1 MRGSRYQMG
10 ISLNVLNHLG
20 LNLYSNTPAV
30 LAEVIANSWDADA
43 HNVDVQ
49 FDFENKTIKIVD
61 DGHGMSVADINE
73 KYLYVGYQKRS
84 GNCLCTP
91 GGRRPMGRK
100 GIGKLSLFSIA
111 DKYSVYTLKEGGEKE
126 SFLMDA
132 DKIREVIKS
141 EDPSALSRYEPDRVK
156 FDESIDS
163 HGTIIDISKLKK
175 MRLTKM
181 TVNGL
186 KKRIARR
193 FGLNIISDS
202 EEFCIRINGV
212 KVTWQDR
219 DYFHKAR
226 FLFQYGDYDYS
237 QYCRN
242 LDKDRDT
249 GKKTCFSRKF
259 RFDGSGEAS
268 ERGLYE
274 VRGWIGIAR
283 HSNDLDDDSRDNT
296 SDDDPRQDDNLNKI
310 TIVVRGKVA
319 QEDIL
324 QENRLGGMITK
335 YMYGEIHADFLDADG
350 EDDIATSG
358 RQRISED
365 DSRYV
370 ALKKFIELELK
381 KIWSETNKLKERRGL
396 QEAILANPHVKKW
409 YDGLTPRSLRKPA
422 MKIFGAI
429 DKAGIDDK
437 HKNDFYADGILAFE
451 TLKMEN
457 ALGELNSIDAG
468 DADSLDRFLRYL
480 KDIDRIEAARYSEIV
495 RGRLDV
501 IDRLQEH
508 LDGDAKEKVLQ
519 EYLFD
524 HLWLLDPAW
533 ERATQHAH
541 MEKRIQATVDKVK
554 REFRT
559 DIRYKRVMA
568 CHVIVE
574 LKRGSR
580 VLDKTDI
587 EAQARRY
594 ITAVREELRS
604 MNEPDVPIQTV
615 CIVGELPRGW
625 QDLEEKRRDEESLRP
640 HAIRVIT
647 YGELIKNARSGY
659 AKFIQVSAPHN
670 EIREMI
676 DRIRSYQVGDG

>member
-1 MRGSRYQMG
+1 MRDSRYQMG

-43 HNVDVQ
+43 RNVDVQ

-84 GNCLCTP
+84 GNCLSTL

-132 DKIREVIKS
+132 NKIREVIKS
-141 EDPSALSRYEPDRVK
+141 EDPSALSRYEPDQVI
-156 FDESIDS
+156 FDESIGS
-163 HGTIIDISKLKK
+163 HGTIIHISDLKK
-175 MRLTKM
+175 IRLNRAA
-181 TVNGL
+181 VNGL

-193 FGLNIISDS
+193 FGMNIISDS
-202 EEFCIRINGV
+202 AQFCVRINGV

-226 FLFQYGDYDYS
+226 FLFQYGNWDYS
-237 QYCRN
+237 KYCTN
-242 LDKDRDT
+242 IDKDGNT
-249 GKKTCFSRKF
+249 GKNLCFVRQS
-259 RFDGSGEAS
+259 RFDISGVAS
-268 ERGLYE
+268 QSGLYE
-274 VRGWIGIAR
+274 IRGWIGIAR
-283 HSNDLDDDSRDNT
+283 QSNDLDDT
-296 SDDDPRQDDNLNKI
+296 SQDDNLNKI

-324 QENRLGGMITK
+324 QEYRLGGMITK
-335 YMYGEIHADFLDADG
+335 YMYGEIHADFLDEDG

-370 ALKKFIELELK
+370 ALKKFIGFELK
-381 KIWSETNKLKERRGL
+381 RIWAETNKLKERRGL
-396 QEAILANPHVKKW
+396 QEAILANPYVKMW

-451 TLKMEN
+451 TLKMEK
-457 ALGELNSIDAG
+457 ALDELNNIDAS

-508 LDGDAKEKVLQ
+508 LDGDTREKVLQ

-533 ERATQHAH
+533 ERATQYAY
-541 MEKRIQATVDKVK
+541 MEKRIQA
-554 REFRT
+554 RFGQINRRYRT

-574 LKRGSR
+574 LKRGS
-580 VLDKTDI
+580 VQLDKTDI
-587 EAQARRY
+587 EGQARKY
-594 ITAVREELRS
+594 IKAVREELRDTQDS
-604 MNEPDVPIQTV
+604 NVPIETV
-615 CIVGELPRGW
+615 CIVGKWPRGW
-625 QDLEEKRRDEESLRP
+625 HDPAEKRKDEESLRP
-640 HAIRVIT
+640 LAIRVIT
-647 YGELIKNARSGY
+647 YNELIDKARSAY
-659 AKFIQVSAPHN
+659 AKFIQVSAPYN
-670 EIREMI
+670 EMKEMI
-676 DRIRSYQVGDG
+676 DRIRGYQVGGG

>member
-43 HNVDVQ
+43 QNVDVQ
-49 FDFENKTIKIVD
+49 FDFENNTIKIVD

-73 KYLYVGYQKRS
+73 KYLYVGYQKRTVI
-84 GNCLCTP
+84 GLRTP

-111 DKYSVYTLKEGGEKE
+111 DRYSVHTLKAGGEKE
-126 SFLMDA
+126 AFLMDA
-132 DKIREVIKS
+132 NKIRDVIKS
-141 EDPSALSRYEPDRVK
+141 EDPSALSRYEPDQVK
-156 FDESIDS
+156 FNESIGT
-163 HGTIIDISKLKK
+163 HGTIIHISKLKK
-175 MRLTKM
+175 MRLTKA
-181 TVNGL
+181 TVSGL

-193 FGLNIISDS
+193 FGMNIISDGAQFS
-202 EEFCIRINGV
+202 ILINGV

-226 FLFQYGDYDYS
+226 FLFQYGNCDYS
-237 QYCRN
+237 KYCRN
-242 LDKDRDT
+242 LDKDGDT
-249 GKKTCFSRKF
+249 DKKLCFTRQY
-259 RFDGSGEAS
+259 RFDLSGLAS
-268 ERGLYE
+268 QSGLYE
-274 VRGWIGIAR
+274 IRGWIGIAR
-283 HSNDLDDDSRDNT
+283 RSNDLDDTN
-296 SDDDPRQDDNLNKI
+296 QDDNLNKI
-310 TIVVRGKVA
+310 TIVVRDKVA

-324 QENRLGGMITK
+324 QEYRLGGMITK
-335 YMYGEIHADFLDADG
+335 YMYGEIHADFLDEDD

-358 RQRISED
+358 RQRVSED

-370 ALKKFIELELK
+370 ALKKFIGSELK
-381 KIWSETNKLKERRGL
+381 KIWSETNSLKERKGL
-396 QEAILANPHVKKW
+396 QEAILANPHVKEW
-409 YDGLTPRSLRKPA
+409 YDGLVPRSLQKTA

-437 HKNDFYADGILAFE
+437 HKNHFYANGILAFE
-451 TLKMEN
+451 TLKMGN
-457 ALGELNSIDAG
+457 ALEEMNHIDAS
-468 DADSLDRFLRYL
+468 DEASLDRFLRYL
-480 KDIDRIEAARYSEIV
+480 NDIDGIEAAQYYGIV

-508 LDGDAKEKVLQ
+508 LDGDAREKVLQ
-519 EYLFD
+519 KYLFD

-533 ERATQHAH
+533 ERATQYAV
-541 MEKRIQATVDKVK
+541 MEERIQTIVDSVK
-554 REFRT
+554 KEYRT

-574 LKRGSR
+574 LKRGS
-580 VLDKTDI
+580 VSLDKTEI

-594 ITAVREELRS
+594 IMAVRNELKRMNKS
-604 MNEPDVPIQTV
+604 NEPIETV
-615 CIVGELPRGW
+615 CVVGEPPRGW
-625 QDLEEKRRDEESLRP
+625 QDLAERRRDEESLRP

-647 YGELIKNARSGY
+647 YRELIENARSAY
-659 AKFIQVSAPHN
+659 AKFIQVSDPHN

-676 DRIRSYQVGDG
+676 DRIRSYQGSDVE

>member
-1 MRGSRYQMG
+1 MPGSRYQMG

-43 HNVDVQ
+43 HNVDVH

-73 KYLYVGYQKRS
+73 KYLYVGYQKRA
-84 GNCLCTP
+84 GNCFHTP

-132 DKIREVIKS
+132 NKIREDIKS
-141 EDPSALSRYEPDRVK
+141 EDPSALSRYEPDRVI

-163 HGTIIDISKLKK
+163 HGTIIHISDLKK
-175 MRLTKM
+175 IRLNRSA
-181 TVNGL
+181 VNGL

-193 FGLNIISDS
+193 FGMNIISDS
-202 EEFCIRINGV
+202 AQFCVRINGV
-212 KVTWQDR
+212 KVTWEDR

-226 FLFQYGDYDYS
+226 FLFQYGDWDYS
-237 QYCRN
+237 KYCRN
-242 LDKDRDT
+242 LDEDGDT
-249 GKKTCFSRKF
+249 GKKLCFVRQS
-259 RFDGSGEAS
+259 RFDSSGVAS
-268 ERGLYE
+268 QSGLYG

-283 HSNDLDDDSRDNT
+283 QSNDLDDT
-296 SDDDPRQDDNLNKI
+296 SQDDNLNKI
-310 TIVVRGKVA
+310 TVVVRGKVA

-324 QENRLGGMITK
+324 QEFRLGGMITK
-335 YMYGEIHADFLDADG
+335 YMYGEIHADFLDTDD

-370 ALKKFIELELK
+370 ALKKYVGLELK

-409 YDGLTPRSLRKPA
+409 YDGLTPRSLQKPA

-457 ALGELNSIDAG
+457 ALEELNNIDAS

-480 KDIDRIEAARYSEIV
+480 KDVDRIEAARYSEIV

-533 ERATQHAH
+533 ERATQYAH

-554 REFRT
+554 REYRT

-594 ITAVREELRS
+594 IAAVREELKS
-604 MNEPDVPIQTV
+604 MNERDGPIETV

-647 YGELIKNARSGY
+647 YDELIKNARSAY

-676 DRIRSYQVGDG
+676 DRIRSYQGSEG